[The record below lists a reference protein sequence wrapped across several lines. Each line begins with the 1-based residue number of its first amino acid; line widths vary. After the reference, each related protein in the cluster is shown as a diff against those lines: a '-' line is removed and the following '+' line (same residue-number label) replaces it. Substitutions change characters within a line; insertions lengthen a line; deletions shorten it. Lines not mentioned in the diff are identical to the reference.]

1 MSQSETEART
11 DVISVVVP
19 CHNEEQSLPLLF
31 EEFECV
37 AKELSPARV
46 EFVLVDDG
54 SVDATSMVGRELAAT
69 WPGSQVLTFSRN
81 FGKEAAIF
89 AGLQHAKGDYV
100 ALMDADLQD
109 PPSLLPEMYRII
121 REEDVESVATRRKDR
136 AGEPPIRSAFAR
148 LFYRMVNRMSETELV
163 DGARDYRLMSRKFVD
178 AVLSLGESNRFT
190 KGLFSWVGFKTHWLE
205 YANVERSAGLSQWS
219 FFSLARY
226 AISGITAFSTTPL
239 VVASAV
245 GVVLCL
251 VAVLAL
257 VFIVVRWAVAG
268 DPVSGWPSLACMIIF
283 IGGVQLLF
291 LGVLGQYLANVYG
304 ESKRRPI
311 YVLDETYVSNGREER
326 ASAPR
331 DGTAPA
337 NVALDQKER

>member
-1 MSQSETEART
+1 MSQSETEGRA

-31 EEFECV
+31 EEFERV

-54 SVDATSMVGRELAAT
+54 SADATSAVGRELAAA

-81 FGKEAAIF
+81 FGKEAAIY

-109 PPSLLPEMYRII
+109 PPALLPEMYRII

-148 LFYRMVNRMSETELV
+148 LFYRMINRMSETELV

-178 AVLSLGESNRFT
+178 AVLSLGS
-190 KGLFSWVGFKTHWLE
+190 
-205 YANVERSAGLSQWS
+205 SAGSASRRTGWNMPTS
-219 FFSLARY
+219 SARP
-226 AISGITAFSTTPL
+226 ARRSGRSSRSRATRS
-239 VVASAV
+239 
-245 GVVLCL
+245 
-251 VAVLAL
+251 
-257 VFIVVRWAVAG
+257 
-268 DPVSGWPSLACMIIF
+268 
-283 IGGVQLLF
+283 
-291 LGVLGQYLANVYG
+291 
-304 ESKRRPI
+304 
-311 YVLDETYVSNGREER
+311 R
-326 ASAPR
+326 ASRPSRRRRSWSPPWSASCSVLSRCLRSCSSSCAGSWPV
-331 DGTAPA
+331 TP
-337 NVALDQKER
+337 